1 MPAGVYTR
9 AMIERIL
16 IVCVGN
22 ICRSPMAEI
31 VLRHHLGGGDHVRV
45 ESAGLAALVGNP
57 IDPLAQRVLEANGLS
72 GTEHVARQ
80 VTAAMIGT
88 ADLVLAM
95 QKRHLDA
102 IHAIS
107 PQARGKTFLMGRWSG
122 NTEVSDPYGKTQ
134 PVFEASY
141 RDIDRMAHDWRMHL

>member
-1 MPAGVYTR
+1 
-9 AMIERIL
+9 MIQRIL

-31 VLRHHLGGGDHVRV
+31 LLRHKLGGGEHVRV
-45 ESAGLAALVGNP
+45 ESAGLAAMVGDP
-57 IDPLAQRVLEANGLS
+57 IDPLAGRVLAANGLES
-72 GTEHVARQ
+72 ASHVARQ
-80 VTAAMIGT
+80 VTPAMIGT

-107 PQARGKTFLMGRWSG
+107 PQARGKTFLVGKWEG
-122 NTEVSDPYGKTQ
+122 EEEVPDPYGKTM
-134 PVFEASY
+134 PVFEDAY
-141 RDIDRMAHDWRMHL
+141 GRIDRMLYAWRMHL